1 MLIGSQ
7 RAEVGSRK
15 IMPKNTFYIT
25 TSIPYMNARV
35 HIGHAL
41 EAAQADAIARFWRL
55 QGEKVFFLTGTDEYG
70 KKIQEAAQKAGKG
83 TAEFVDEMAE
93 YYKKVCD
100 TLGISYDNLIRT
112 SDQEKHWPAVFA
124 VWKKLLENGDIYKG
138 SYEGYY
144 CTGCEAFL
152 REAEMENGI
161 CLIHKKPVQKVSEEN
176 YFFRFSKYVK
186 EVERLIREDV
196 IKILPTWRKLEILNL
211 FSDEGTRDV
220 SFSRPKETV
229 GWGIPVP
236 DDPGQMIYVWVDAL
250 VNYISGAGFK
260 VPEIL
265 RCAQDDNEMAQD
277 DNVRVQDDN
286 KTAQDDN
293 KKVRDDKTEVRGE
306 SKFEE
311 RWPADV
317 HLIGKDIARFHLMI
331 WPAMLLSL
339 GLELPKAVYIHGFIS
354 VEGEKISKS
363 LGNVVDPIELV
374 EKYGSAGSP
383 QAGKDAVRYFLLREI
398 PSGGDGD
405 FSYARFE
412 ERYTADLQ
420 NGLGNLVSRVAAV
433 GEKHQ
438 DIFQDIKL
446 PADSEIA
453 QRKIYKD
460 YCAAIDRFELHETLT
475 HTQKLVAESNKLV
488 EDSALWDAVKND
500 QEKAVRTMALLAEN
514 LFAIAY
520 MLQPFMPDTAEK
532 IFHSL
537 GGKEAKTVRFR
548 KPEQPLFPRGRASAR

>member
-1 MLIGSQ
+1 MTT
-7 RAEVGSRK
+7 
-15 IMPKNTFYIT
+15 KNTFYIT

-41 EAAQADAIARFWRL
+41 EVAQADAIARFWRL
-55 QGEKVFFLTGTDEYG
+55 QGEKVFFLTGTDEHG
-70 KKIQEAAQKAGKG
+70 KKIQEAAQKAGKD

-100 TLGISYDNLIRT
+100 TFGIFYDNLIRT

-124 VWKKLLENGDIYKG
+124 VWRKLLENGDIYKG

-144 CTGCEAFL
+144 CIGCEAFL
-152 REAEMENGI
+152 REAEMADGN
-161 CLIHKKPVQKVSEEN
+161 CVIHKKPVQKVSEEN
-176 YFFRFSKYVK
+176 YFFRFSKYAK
-186 EVERLIREDV
+186 EVERLVREDV
-196 IKILPTWRKLEILNL
+196 IKILPVWRKAEILNL

-250 VNYISGAGFK
+250 VNYISGAGYGK
-260 VPEIL
+260 PE
-265 RCAQDDNEMAQD
+265 
-277 DNVRVQDDN
+277 
-286 KTAQDDN
+286 
-293 KKVRDDKTEVRGE
+293 
-306 SKFEE
+306 FEE
-311 RWPADV
+311 RWPADIQI
-317 HLIGKDIARFHLMI
+317 IGKDIARFHLMI
-331 WPAMLLSL
+331 WPAMLLSQ
-339 GLELPKAVYIHGFIS
+339 GLELPKAVYIHGHIS

-374 EKYGSAGSP
+374 EKYGSVGSP

-433 GEKHQ
+433 GEKAGFT
-438 DIFQDIKL
+438 I
-446 PADSEIA
+446 EIGNFPENE
-453 QRKIYKD
+453 RKSDFENYKK
-460 YCAAIDRFELHETLT
+460 AIDNFELHKALE
-475 HTQKLVAESNKLV
+475 VAWKIVDESNKLV
-488 EDSALWDAVKND
+488 DESRLWEITRTDE
-500 QEKAVRTMALLAEN
+500 QKARETLERLAEN
-514 LFAIAY
+514 IHAIVS
-520 MLQPFMPDTAEK
+520 MLLPFMPDTAEK
-532 IFHSL
+532 IFRVL
-537 GGKEAKTVRFR
+537 GGKETKTVRFK

>member
-1 MLIGSQ
+1 MTT
-7 RAEVGSRK
+7 
-15 IMPKNTFYIT
+15 KNTFYIT

-41 EAAQADAIARFWRL
+41 EVAQADVIARFHRL
-55 QGEKVFFLTGTDEYG
+55 RGEKVFFLTGTDEHG
-70 KKIQEAAQKAGKG
+70 KKIQEAAQKAGKD
-83 TAEFVDEMAE
+83 TAEFVDEIAE

-112 SDQEKHWPAVFA
+112 SDQEKHWPVVFA
-124 VWKKLLENGDIYKG
+124 VWRKLLENGDIYKG
-138 SYEGYY
+138 SYE
-144 CTGCEAFL
+144 
-152 REAEMENGI
+152 
-161 CLIHKKPVQKVSEEN
+161 EN
-176 YFFRFSKYVK
+176 YFFRFSKYAK
-186 EVERLIREDV
+186 EVEHLVREDV
-196 IKILPTWRKLEILNL
+196 IKILPTWRKNEILNL
-211 FSDEGTRDV
+211 FSEEGARDV

-236 DDPGQMIYVWVDAL
+236 DDPSQMIYVWADAL
-250 VNYISGAGFK
+250 VNYISGSGYGT
-260 VPEIL
+260 PE
-265 RCAQDDNEMAQD
+265 
-277 DNVRVQDDN
+277 
-286 KTAQDDN
+286 
-293 KKVRDDKTEVRGE
+293 
-306 SKFEE
+306 FEE
-311 RWPADV
+311 RWPANI
-317 HLIGKDIARFHLMI
+317 HIIGKDIARFHLMI

-460 YCAAIDRFELHETLT
+460 SCAAIDRFELHEALARVWE
-475 HTQKLVAESNKLV
+475 LVAESNKLV

-532 IFHSL
+532 IFQSL
-537 GGKEAKTVRFR
+537 GGREAELVQFK
-548 KPEQPLFPRGRASAR
+548 KPTEPLFPRGRASAR

>member
-1 MLIGSQ
+1 MQFLLLSQRQIALILIGSQ

-152 REAEMENGI
+152 REAEIADGNCVI
-161 CLIHKKPVQKVSEEN
+161 NKKPVQKVSEEN
-176 YFFRFSKYVK
+176 YFFRFSKYAK
-186 EVERLIREDV
+186 EVEQLVREDV
-196 IKILPTWRKLEILNL
+196 IKILPTWRKNEILNL
-211 FSDEGTRDV
+211 FGGEGSRDV

-229 GWGIPVP
+229 GWGISVP
-236 DDPGQMIYVWVDAL
+236 DDASQMIYVWADAL

-265 RCAQDDNEMAQD
+265 RCAQDDN
-277 DNVRVQDDN
+277 VRVQDDN
-286 KTAQDDN
+286 KMAQDDN
-293 KKVRDDKTEVRGE
+293 MKVRDDKTEICGGSE
-306 SKFEE
+306 FEK

-339 GLELPKAVYIHGFIS
+339 GLELPRAVYIHGHIS
-354 VEGEKISKS
+354 VEGEKMSKS
-363 LGNVVDPIELV
+363 LGNIVDPIELV
-374 EKYGSAGSP
+374 EKYG
-383 QAGKDAVRYFLLREI
+383 QDAVRYFLLREI
-398 PSGGDGD
+398 PSGDDGN

-412 ERYTADLQ
+412 ERYAADLQ

-433 GEKHQ
+433 GEKAGFA
-438 DIFQDIKL
+438 I
-446 PADSEIA
+446 EIGNYPMKE
-453 QRKIYKD
+453 RKRDFENYKK
-460 YCAAIDRFELHETLT
+460 AIDNFELHKALE
-475 HTQKLVAESNKLV
+475 VAWEIVSESNKLV
-488 EDSALWDAVKND
+488 DESRLWEIARTD
-500 QEKAVRTMALLAEN
+500 ERKARETLERLAEN
-514 LFAIAY
+514 IRAIAR
-520 MLQPFMPDTAEK
+520 MLLPFLPDTAEK
-532 IFHSL
+532 IFQSL
-537 GGKEAKTVRFR
+537 GGKDAKTARFK

>member
-1 MLIGSQ
+1 
-7 RAEVGSRK
+7 
-15 IMPKNTFYIT
+15 MPKNTFYIT

-383 QAGKDAVRYFLLREI
+383 QAVKDAVRYFLLREV
-398 PSGGDGD
+398 PSGDDGD

-420 NGLGNLVSRVAAV
+420 NGLGNLVSRVAVV
-433 GEKHQ
+433 GEKAG
-438 DIFQDIKL
+438 F
-446 PADSEIA
+446 EIVSSPMER
-453 QRKIYKD
+453 RKSDFESYKN
-460 YCAAIDRFELHETLT
+460 AIDNFELHKALE
-475 HTQKLVAESNKLV
+475 VAWKIVNESNKLV
-488 EDSALWDAVKND
+488 DESRLWEIARTD
-500 QEKAVRTMALLAEN
+500 EKKARETLERLAEN
-514 LFAIAY
+514 IHAIAS
-520 MLQPFMPDTAEK
+520 MLLPFMPDTAEK
-532 IFHSL
+532 IFQSL
-537 GGKEAKTVRFR
+537 GGKDAKTTRFK
-548 KPEQPLFPRGRASAR
+548 KPEQPLFPRLKV